1 MANDLRLPKQLG
13 DFGEQLV
20 MFIFGRMYEYRVA
33 CVDHIGADL
42 IATDCKNKKYAIS
55 VKSRVIPQKEGKAQ
69 SYDFDNQKKLRD
81 FANSF
86 DLVPAV
92 AFVFIE
98 PISLVSDFNI
108 DVYIIELD
116 KLKEF
121 AENPDNGLGIS
132 IGKNGDYIFNNH
144 PNHQK
149 QIQNNEFIRFQR
161 LVVRADTSKKA
172 F

>member
-20 MFIFGRMYEYRVA
+20 MFVFGRLYEYRVA

-69 SYDFDNQKKLRD
+69 SYDFKNQEKLRD
-81 FANSF
+81 FAKSF
-86 DLVPAV
+86 GLVPAV
-92 AFVFIE
+92 AFVFVE
-98 PISLVSDFNI
+98 PISLASDFNI

-121 AENPDNGLGIS
+121 AEDPNNGLGIS
-132 IGKNGDYIFNNH
+132 RGKKGDYIFNNH
-144 PNHQK
+144 PKYQK
-149 QIQNNEFIRFQR
+149 QIQNNDYIKFQR
-161 LVVRADTSKKA
+161 LVIKA
-172 F
+172 NTAKYI